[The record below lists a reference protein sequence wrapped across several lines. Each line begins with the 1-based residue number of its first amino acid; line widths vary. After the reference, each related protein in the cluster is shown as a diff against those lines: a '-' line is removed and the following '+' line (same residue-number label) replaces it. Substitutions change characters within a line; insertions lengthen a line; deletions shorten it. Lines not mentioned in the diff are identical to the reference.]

1 MNLRENI
8 AVALQGLAANKLRS
22 ALTMLGIIIGVL
34 AVILGTAIGQGSRD
48 QVLARI
54 QSLGSN
60 AITVSPNRGPQRGAV
75 GGGAGSGQSLTMED
89 AEAIKT
95 GAPTVTAVAPQFQR
109 SSQVKYL
116 NQNTSTSIVCTTP
129 EFLKIRGFSIE
140 RGQMFT
146 DRDVRG
152 RRKVC
157 IVGKTTATTLFGD
170 GAPIG
175 RNLRIGGINFKITG
189 LLASKGNALFG
200 DPDDQIVIPITT
212 GMNQVFGVDRLNQ
225 IYAQTARA
233 EDATRA
239 AAEIEEV
246 LRKAHKLT
254 NSEESD
260 FQVRTQQ
267 EFMELQDASS
277 QTLTFLLTGIAAVAL
292 VVGGI
297 GIMNIML
304 VSVTERTREIGIRK
318 AVGARGAN
326 ILLQFLIEAT
336 TLSVLGGIIGI
347 GAGFAV
353 CALVTQFL
361 GFPTVIS
368 WFWIAVSF
376 TSSAVIGVFFGIYP
390 AYTASQLDPIEALR
404 YQ

>member
-60 AITVSPNRGPQRGAV
+60 SITIMPNRGPQRGAV
-75 GGGAGSGQSLTMED
+75 GGAQGSGQNLTVED
-89 AEAIKT
+89 ADYIRKNV
-95 GAPTVTAVAPQFQR
+95 PSVIAVAPLVQR
-109 SSQVKYL
+109 NSQVKYL
-116 NQNTSTSIVCTTP
+116 AQNTSTQIVCTSP
-129 EFLKIRGFSIE
+129 EYLQIRVYTLEKGA
-140 RGQMFT
+140 MFT

-157 IVGKTTATTLFGD
+157 VVGKTTATTLFGD
-170 GAPIG
+170 SAPIG
-175 RNLRIGGINFKITG
+175 KTLRIGGINFKILG

-212 GMNQVFGVDRLNQ
+212 GMKQVFGVDRLNQ
-225 IYAQTARA
+225 ILAQTAQA
-233 EDATRA
+233 DDATRA
-239 AAEIEEV
+239 SADIGEA

-254 NSEESD
+254 NSQDDD

-267 EFMELQDASS
+267 EFMELQDQSS

-336 TLSVLGGIIGI
+336 TLSALGGMIGI

-368 WFWIAVSF
+368 WFWIIVSF
-376 TSSAVIGVFFGIYP
+376 SSSAVIGVFFGIYP